1 MPSGVYQRQ
10 PKLFHLVCKVC
21 KTGFFAGTTAAKYC
35 PACRPDWNQIKKE
48 NRKPKKVIC
57 NICGTVFETRNGKRK
72 TCFSEECKAERN
84 RRAQKTAHRTTRI
97 NFQPAMVTIQAV
109 CPYCRCNH
117 PVQMREGA
125 NYAAAKWQYCQQ
137 HEGKRNRVDVSN
149 SGYGVHI

>member
-10 PKLFHLVCKVC
+10 PKLFPLTCKVC
-21 KTGFFAGTTAAKYC
+21 GAGFFAGTTAAKYC

-109 CPYCRCNH
+109 CPYCRCQH

-125 NYAAAKWQYCQQ
+125 NYAAHKWQFCPQ
-137 HEGKRNRVDVSN
+137 HEGKRFRNDVSY
-149 SGYGVHI
+149 SGYGVHL